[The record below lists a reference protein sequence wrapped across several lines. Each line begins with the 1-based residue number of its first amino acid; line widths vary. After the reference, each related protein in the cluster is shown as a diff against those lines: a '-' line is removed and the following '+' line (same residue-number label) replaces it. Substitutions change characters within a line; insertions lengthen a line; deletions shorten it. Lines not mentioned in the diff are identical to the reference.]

1 MQKLNENGSCKV
13 IRVSSVYETRPY
25 GFQDQEN
32 FLNAAAKIS
41 TGYSFIELLDR
52 LKKIESELGR
62 IKRNKWGPREI
73 DLDLLFFNE
82 IVYSDERVT
91 IPHKEITARDFVLVP
106 LCEITPELIHPA
118 LNIKIC
124 DICIDESGHCIIRKL
139 TDNIT

>member
-124 DICIDESGHCIIRKL
+124 DICIDESVHCIIRKL